1 MTADSE
7 ENLDEEQRAAVGAT
21 EKTIAVLA
29 GPGSGKTRTLSYR
42 ARHLL
47 LSHPGSRAMLLTF
60 TNKAAAEMK
69 ARALSVGNLTSE
81 RIEASTF
88 HGFGASFLRN
98 HGELVGIGEDF
109 DILDVEERD
118 AFAAETAARH
128 SLRDQVARWS
138 YLRLRRQSMPE
149 TVAVFGEAYEQ
160 DKREHHVVDFDDLV
174 IYSAS
179 LLESNQ
185 ELTRAYGARFQ
196 HVMVD
201 EFQDT
206 NAVHFA
212 IVMALCPHVAT
223 ISVFADDDQAIM
235 RFAGADSANVGRFT
249 RQLNATVYPLNCN
262 YRSRE
267 KIVMHANQLIAA
279 DPNTSGRRMRAD
291 KRGGSVELQTY
302 SDTTEEA
309 ERVADEIAG
318 LVLNQGIPA
327 ASIAIL
333 SRAGPRANEVTDAL
347 NTRGV
352 PVTDWRGAA
361 YETSERRM
369 LITCVSTIRARL
381 NDRQARNLS
390 ELIGVT
396 LIEERDTHAFLESHR
411 DHPVA
416 EALLALRIHAL
427 EGARPREIAE
437 YARHAIATHDSQAG
451 ERAIHLVQAIT
462 DFEDFDPSFNLDQL
476 LAELALKT
484 GGRPPTQGGGVKIAT
499 LHGTKGL
506 QWPTVYLIGLEE
518 GKLPDYRA
526 DQEGTV
532 GDERRACFVGVC
544 RAEGR
549 LVLTRV
555 EWFRNYRQL
564 PSRFLAE
571 MELP

>member
-7 ENLDEEQRAAVGAT
+7 EDLDEEQRAAVGAK

-29 GPGSGKTRTLSYR
+29 GPGSGKTRTLSHR

-47 LSHPGSRAMLLTF
+47 LSRPGRALLLTF
-60 TNKAAAEMK
+60 TNKAAGEMK

-88 HGFGASFLRN
+88 HGFGARFLRS
-98 HGELVGIGEDF
+98 HGKLVGIGEDF
-109 DILDVEERD
+109 DILDMEERD
-118 AFAAETAARH
+118 AFAAETAERQG
-128 SLRDQVARWS
+128 LRDQVARWS
-138 YLRLRRQSMPE
+138 YLRLRGQPMPE
-149 TVAVFGEAYEQ
+149 AAAAFGEAYER
-160 DKREHHVVDFDDLV
+160 DKRQHSVVDFDDLV
-174 IYSAS
+174 VYTAS
-179 LLESNQ
+179 LLASN
-185 ELTRAYGARFQ
+185 EGLARAYGARFQ

-212 IVMALCPHVAT
+212 IVKALCPHVET
-223 ISVFADDDQAIM
+223 VSVFADDDQAIM
-235 RFAGADSANVGRFT
+235 RFAGADSRNVGRFT
-249 RQLNATVYPLNCN
+249 RELNATVYPLNCN
-262 YRSRE
+262 YRSKA
-267 KIVMHANQLIAA
+267 KIVLHANQLIAA
-279 DPNTSGRRMRAD
+279 DPNASGRRMRAD
-291 KRGGSVELQTY
+291 KPDGEVELQTY

-309 ERVADEIAG
+309 ERMADEIAT
-318 LVLNQGIPA
+318 LVLDQGVPA

-333 SRAGPRANEVTDAL
+333 SRAGPRTNEVVDAL
-347 NTRGV
+347 NTRRV

-361 YETSERRM
+361 YETPERRM

-381 NDRQARNLS
+381 NDRQARKLS
-390 ELIGVT
+390 ELIGVA

-411 DHPVA
+411 GYPVA
-416 EALLALRIHAL
+416 EELLALRVHAL
-427 EGARPREIAE
+427 KGARPREIAE
-437 YARHAIATHDSQAG
+437 YARRAIAIHDSPAG
-451 ERAIHLVQAIT
+451 ERAVQLVQAIA
-462 DFEDFDPSFNLDQL
+462 DFEDFDPSFNLDHL

-526 DQEGTV
+526 DQDGTV
-532 GDERRACFVGVC
+532 GDERRTCFVGVC
-544 RAEGR
+544 RAEDR

-571 MELP
+571 MGLP